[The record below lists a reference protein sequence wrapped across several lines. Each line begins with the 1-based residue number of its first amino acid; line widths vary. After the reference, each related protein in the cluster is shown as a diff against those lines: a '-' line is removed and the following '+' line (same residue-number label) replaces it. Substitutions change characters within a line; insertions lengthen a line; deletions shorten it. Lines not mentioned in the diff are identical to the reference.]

1 MTQGRLFIISGPSAV
16 GKGTIVRQLLESSD
30 RVSLSVSATT
40 RKPREGEEEGIH
52 YYFLKDEEFQE
63 KVEQN
68 GFLEHAEVHGHC
80 YGTPK
85 APVLEQLEQGRDVI
99 LEIDVQGA
107 MQVKESFASGTYI
120 FILPPSLEELR
131 NRILNR
137 GTESPE
143 DVELRMG
150 KAMAEMAYLDRYDYY
165 VVNDDLA
172 SAVETVQNI
181 MKAQHQKIDDQAEE
195 LLNMYK
201 GENA

>member
-68 GFLEHAEVHGHC
+68 GFLEHAEVHGHR

-143 DVELRMG
+143 DVKLRMG

-165 VVNDDLA
+165 VVNDDLET
-172 SAVETVQNI
+172 AVETVRTI
-181 MKAQHQKIDDQAEE
+181 MKAQHQKIDDQAQA

-201 GENA
+201 GENE

>member
-172 SAVETVQNI
+172 SAVETVQSI